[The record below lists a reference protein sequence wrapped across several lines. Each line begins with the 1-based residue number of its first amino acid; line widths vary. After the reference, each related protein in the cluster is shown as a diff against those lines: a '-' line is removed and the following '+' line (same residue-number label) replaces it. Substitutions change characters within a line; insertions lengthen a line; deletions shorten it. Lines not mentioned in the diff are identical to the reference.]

1 MRKPLLSL
9 ISAIPLIL
17 SSCTSAPLQPTTGIR
32 SIIGLWNTPIG
43 EIGFKPTSYD
53 YENPLTTYSS
63 RNKDAI
69 AQLYDSQENQ
79 ENNRLAFIEK

>member
-9 ISAIPLIL
+9 ISAIHLIL

-43 EIGFKPTSYD
+43 EIGFKPTSRD

-63 RNKDAI
+63 RNEDAI
-69 AQLYDSQENQ
+69 AQLYNTQENQ
-79 ENNRLAFIEK
+79 ENKRLAFTQR